1 MNILDKIIQHK
12 KEEVTKRKAQRPQ
25 IELYHQAARYDFTE
39 SLKSQDVAIIAEI
52 KKGSPSKGIIRED
65 FNVADITLAYEQG
78 GASCLSVLTDESFF
92 FGHDDNLKIARA
104 NCHLPLLRKDFIVDE
119 YQITESQA
127 LGANAI
133 LLIAK
138 VLDLKQ
144 LSDYMALAHELNL
157 SALVECH
164 DMKDLEKALNI
175 EAPLIGINNRNLETF
190 KTDTA
195 TSFEL
200 IKEIPKDVTAIS
212 ESGLDNPQTMADLIK
227 VGYQG
232 FLIGEYFMRQD
243 NVQTSLAM
251 LTAEVKRQI

>member
-1 MNILDKIIQHK
+1 
-12 KEEVTKRKAQRPQ
+12 
-25 IELYHQAARYDFTE
+25 
-39 SLKSQDVAIIAEI
+39 
-52 KKGSPSKGIIRED
+52 
-65 FNVADITLAYEQG
+65 
-78 GASCLSVLTDESFF
+78 
-92 FGHDDNLKIARA
+92 
-104 NCHLPLLRKDFIVDE
+104 
-119 YQITESQA
+119 
-127 LGANAI
+127 
-133 LLIAK
+133 
-138 VLDLKQ
+138 
-144 LSDYMALAHELNL
+144 MALAHELNL